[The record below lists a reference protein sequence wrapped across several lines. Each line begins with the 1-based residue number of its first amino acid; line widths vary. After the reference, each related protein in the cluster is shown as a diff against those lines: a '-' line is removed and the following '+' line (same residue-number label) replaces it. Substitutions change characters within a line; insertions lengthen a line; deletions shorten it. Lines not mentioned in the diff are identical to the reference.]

1 MTVKEFLAQMTDEE
15 VAHLL
20 GGQPNTGV
28 ANTFGW
34 GNMPEF
40 GIPNCMTADG
50 PAGLRIAP
58 ECGVTTTAW
67 PCATLLAATWN
78 PNVVY
83 QVGAAGGKEVKE
95 NNIAAWLTPALNIH
109 RSPL

>member
-1 MTVKEFLAQMTDEE
+1 M
-15 VAHLL
+15 
-20 GGQPNTGV
+20 
-28 ANTFGW
+28 
-34 GNMPEF
+34 
-40 GIPNCMTADG
+40 
-50 PAGLRIAP
+50 
-58 ECGVTTTAW
+58 TTTAW

-109 RSPL
+109 RSPLCGRNFEYYSEDPLLAGVLAGAMVKESSPREWQRP